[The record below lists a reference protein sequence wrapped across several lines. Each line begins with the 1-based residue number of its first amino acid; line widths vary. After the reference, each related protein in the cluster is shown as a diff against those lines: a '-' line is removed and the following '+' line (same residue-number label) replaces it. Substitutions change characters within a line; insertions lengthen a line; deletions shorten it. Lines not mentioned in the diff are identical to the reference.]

1 MSSLYVSCVALLEDS
16 AAELY
21 EKLVKR
27 CENNQV
33 KLILLEILYET
44 KKHGELLRH
53 IHKMGDGEET
63 IPSYGKC
70 EKEMGSLFR
79 DSLELITH
87 LRKQVERGKEP
98 IKSIIMDSINFE
110 KGFGEE
116 YSSGIYAKIS
126 SLVETSPTIKEVFN
140 HIAEDEKRHV
150 KMLQLASKLLSWQ

>member
-1 MSSLYVSCVALLEDS
+1 VALLEDS

-44 KKHGELLRH
+44 KKHGELLRY
-53 IHKMGDGEET
+53 IYKMGDGGKT

-70 EKEMGSLFR
+70 EEEMGSLFKN
-79 DSLELITH
+79 SLELITR
-87 LRKQVERGKEP
+87 LRKRVERGAEP
-98 IKSIIMDSINFE
+98 IKSIIMDSISFE
-110 KGFGEE
+110 KGFAEE

-126 SLVETSPTIKEVFN
+126 SLVETAPTIKEVLN
-140 HIAEDEKRHV
+140 HIAEDEERHV
-150 KMLQLASKLLSWQ
+150 KMLQLASKLLSGSGQ